1 MSGTTADTAADTEAD
16 AAPALRLRL
25 LGAPQWARDDGAVGP
40 LAARD
45 AALLALLAVDGHV
58 ARDRIAAWLWPEAS
72 SQANANLSLRQR
84 LFRLRRDCGHA
95 LVDAGLTL
103 NLLPGVRVDLHAQP
117 LATEGV
123 LLAGL
128 DFSRYEAFDDWL
140 RAARSAIGARQ
151 ADGLSGQAASLEE
164 RGALAEAIVLTE
176 RIVATWPATEHAW
189 RRLMRLHWRRAD
201 RAAAVAAFERF
212 EQQVCREWG
221 LRPSAETVALL
232 DQIERDD
239 AGRSVRQHALPPALQ
254 RPPLLIGRAPA
265 LAVMAGA
272 WADGRASLLLAP
284 GGMGKSRLLEAFV
297 AGRPGVL
304 RVRARPGDAG
314 QPYAT
319 LAHALDEALTRFS
332 PPLPAGTQSELARL
346 LPRLGPPPAAPARE
360 TRLRQAITDA
370 WTAAMAQGLQ
380 AVVWD
385 DLHWA
390 DAATLELLH
399 AQLANPSLDALR
411 QVFSA
416 RPDEGTPADT
426 ELPRWLGDSLRVQP
440 LRLEAWQ
447 AEDLRALLP
456 TLGLPPA
463 LSADVSLPARLLRQ
477 TGGQPFFVLETLKT
491 LVLADASGAA
501 PAPAPAVGA
510 MVDRRIARLG
520 AHPHRLLQLL
530 AVAGEPLPGPLAAAI
545 LGRPLVDLAADW
557 TALSDAQLVHDDGL
571 AHDLVR
577 DTVLAGLPLPA
588 RQALHLAL
596 AQALAVQPGIDA
608 SRRARHWQAAQ
619 APAQAAEAWVQAA
632 MAAVRTG
639 RLTEALALFE
649 KALAAADAAD
659 APALQVAV
667 LAAAQPTRLLHDG
680 PEAVAATLAPRLAQ
694 VGDPAPRARLLLL
707 QAEVEMSRMCPD
719 AADVAAAEALALC
732 DDDGDGDGDGGDAG
746 QDADPLL
753 LAEAT
758 LMRGRTLAWTGR
770 AEAGVRLLQAA
781 CERAE
786 RDGDLRRRLQAQ
798 GTLADV
804 LVAAGQRV
812 QSAAVQQRTLALAR
826 RLGDRFEV
834 AVAASNL
841 AVYALLIG
849 DAATAFT
856 AGGQALDAFAAMGV
870 THVNRLMCAGV
881 YAISA
886 AHHGRFDLA
895 EATAA
900 PLLDGPDDPVRRNL
914 RNTLATLALW
924 QGRPEEAAA
933 LLPPLNDDAPLSVR
947 VTGLMARLRWCAW
960 TGHDDTA
967 ERAALDAIGRAQ
979 PALRDDPH
987 YYRGWAPFD
996 PPHEALPRLDRMAA
1010 AQEDAGAPNLAR
1022 SLAAVALQ
1030 IAVARGSA
1038 DAADRAL
1045 RWHRDDA
1052 FAADLHPALYPP
1064 EVLLA
1069 LSAGLKQAGDD
1080 QGAARVRAA
1089 AIAWIDQATLPEES
1103 SSTRARFIDGNPIHR
1118 ALFAGRD
1125 AR

>member
-1 MSGTTADTAADTEAD
+1 MSGTTSDTAAAADTDAD
-16 AAPALRLRL
+16 AAPSLRLSL
-25 LGAPQWARDDGAVGP
+25 LGAPQWSRDDGTVGA

-221 LRPSAETVALL
+221 LRPSAETLALL

-239 AGRSVRQHALPPALQ
+239 AGRSVRQYALPPALQ
-254 RPPLLIGRAPA
+254 HPPLLIGRAQA
-265 LAVMAGA
+265 LGVMASA

-319 LAHALDEALTRFS
+319 LAHALDAALTRFS
-332 PPLPAGTQSELARL
+332 PPLPASTQAELARL

-360 TRLRQAITDA
+360 PRLRQAITGA

-399 AQLANPSLDALR
+399 AQLANPALDGLR

-426 ELPRWLGDSLRVQP
+426 ELLRWLGDSLRVQP
-440 LRLEAWQ
+440 LRLEAWN

-463 LSADVSLPARLLRQ
+463 LSADAGLPARLLRQ

-501 PAPAPAVGA
+501 PSPAPAVGA
-510 MVDRRIARLG
+510 MVDRRIARLA
-520 AHPHRLLQLL
+520 AHPRRLLQLL
-530 AVAGEPLPGPLAAAI
+530 AVAGESLPGPLAAAI

-557 TALSDAQLVHDDGL
+557 TALSAAQLVHDDGP

-639 RLTEALALFE
+639 RLTEALALFAQ
-649 KALAAADAAD
+649 ALAAADAAD

-667 LAAAQPTRLLHDG
+667 LAAALPTRLLHDG

-694 VGDPAPRARLLLL
+694 VGDPAPRARLLVL
-707 QAEVEMSRMCPD
+707 QAEVEMTRMCPD

-732 DDDGDGDGDGGDAG
+732 DDDGDGGDAG
-746 QDADPLL
+746 HDADPLL

-786 RDGDLRRRLQAQ
+786 RDGDLRRRLQTQ

-812 QSAAVQQRTLALAR
+812 QSAAVQQRTLTLAR

-856 AGGQALDAFAAMGV
+856 AGGQALDAFADMGV

-924 QGRPEEAAA
+924 QGRPDEAAE
-933 LLPPLNDDAPLSVR
+933 LLPALDDDSPPSVR
-947 VTGLMARLRWCAW
+947 ATGLMARLRWCAW
-960 TGHDDTA
+960 TGHDDTS
-967 ERAALDAIGRAQ
+967 ERVALAALGAAH

-987 YYRGWAPFD
+987 YYRGWAPFEAPD
-996 PPHEALPRLDRMAA
+996 EALPRLDRMAA

-1030 IAVARGSA
+1030 IAVARGRA

-1045 RWHRDDA
+1045 RWRRDDA
-1052 FAADLHPALYPP
+1052 FAAGLHPALYPP

-1069 LSAGLKQAGDD
+1069 LAAGLKQAGDD

-1089 AIAWIDQATLPEES
+1089 AMAWIDQATLPEES
-1103 SSTRARFIDGNPIHR
+1103 DGTRARFIGGNPIHR
-1118 ALFAGRD
+1118 ALFTGRD
-1125 AR
+1125 AP